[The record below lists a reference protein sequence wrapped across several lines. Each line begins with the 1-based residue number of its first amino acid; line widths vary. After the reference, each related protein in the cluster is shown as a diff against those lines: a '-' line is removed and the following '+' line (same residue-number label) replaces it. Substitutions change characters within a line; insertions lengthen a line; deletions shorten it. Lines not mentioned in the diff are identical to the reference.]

1 MLKIRLRRV
10 GKKHQPSYRIVVA
23 DSRAPRDGR
32 FVEQLGHYDPLRDP
46 PAVSLDEARAKEWLQ
61 KGAKPTEAVLRILKW
76 KGISEKVEGQ

>member
-1 MLKIRLRRV
+1 
-10 GKKHQPSYRIVVA
+10 
-23 DSRAPRDGR
+23 
-32 FVEQLGHYDPLRDP
+32 VEQLGHYDPLRDP